1 MLCLIIMPK
10 EFDFI
15 VIGGGSGGY
24 AGARTAAEHGAK
36 VAVID
41 SASDLGG
48 LCILRGCMPSKTLLY
63 ATEIAH
69 RARQGKTFGL
79 EIPSVKVDMA
89 ALQERKRKLIGE
101 FQQYRVE
108 GLESGRFTLYR
119 SKARFRSRNEIQL
132 DDGTILKGRG
142 FLIATGSVVQWP
154 DIPGLSE
161 SGFWT
166 SDEVLDLDTLPESI
180 VVLGGG
186 IVACELSQFLSRAGV
201 KVTIIQRSPR
211 LLTGVS
217 PEASEVLLNV
227 FREEGI
233 TVHLNTQIEKIERND
248 KILTVTF
255 TENGEPRTVTAAEGF
270 NALGRI
276 PNTQNLFLAGAQ
288 VDTLPNGRIATNANQ
303 QTNQPHIYAA
313 GDCTGPHE
321 IVHLA
326 VQQGENAAKH
336 FLKKPFHAVDYDQ
349 LLIGIFTD
357 PQIAFVGLS
366 TEQLKKRNLPYIDA
380 SYPFNDHGKSL
391 LMEALHGYVRIL
403 GHANNGR
410 ILGAEVVGPEAC
422 ELIHTLAIPLSMRA
436 SVKDLL
442 KAPWYHP
449 TLSEIW
455 TYPLEE
461 IQEQLD

>member
-1 MLCLIIMPK
+1 MIMPK

-36 VAVID
+36 VAIID

-63 ATEIAH
+63 SAEVAH
-69 RARQGKTFGL
+69 RAKQGQTFGL
-79 EIPSVKVDMA
+79 EIPSVKVNMA
-89 ALQERKRKLIGE
+89 ELQERKRRLIRD

-108 GLESGRFTLYR
+108 GLESDRFTLYR

-154 DIPGLSE
+154 NIPGLSE

-166 SDEVLDLDTLPESI
+166 SDEVLNLETLPESI

-186 IVACELSQFLSRAGV
+186 IVACELSQFLARAGV
-201 KVTIIQRSPR
+201 KVTIIQRSSR
-211 LLTGVS
+211 LLTGIS
-217 PEASEVLLNV
+217 PEATDVLEEV

-233 TVHLNTQIEKIERND
+233 TVHLNTHIEKIERNGEVR
-248 KILTVTF
+248 ITF
-255 TENGEPRTVTAAEGF
+255 SENGEPRTVTAAEGL
-270 NALGRI
+270 NALGRS
-276 PNTQNLFLAGAQ
+276 PNTQDLFLSGAQ
-288 VDTLPNGRIATNANQ
+288 VDTLPNGRIPANANQ

-313 GDCTGPHE
+313 GDCTGPYE
-321 IVHLA
+321 VVHLA
-326 VQQGENAAKH
+326 VQQGEVAAKH
-336 FLKKPFHAVDYDQ
+336 FLKKPFQPVDYDQ
-349 LLIGIFTD
+349 LMFGIFTD
-357 PQIAFVGLS
+357 PQIAVVGL
-366 TEQLKKRNLPYIDA
+366 TAEQLQKRKLPYIDA
-380 SYPFNDHGKSL
+380 SYPFNDHGKSM
-391 LMEALHGYVRIL
+391 LMEALHGYVRVL
-403 GHANNGR
+403 GHAHNGR
-410 ILGAEVVGPEAC
+410 ILGAEVIGPEAC

-436 SVKDLL
+436 TVKDLL

-461 IQEQLD
+461 IQEQIS

>member
-1 MLCLIIMPK
+1 MPK
-10 EFDFI
+10 EFDFV

-24 AGARTAAEHGAK
+24 AGARTAAEYGAK

-41 SASDLGG
+41 SANELGG

-63 ATEIAH
+63 TAEIAH

-79 EIPSVKVDMA
+79 EIPSVRVDMA
-89 ALQERKRKLIGE
+89 ALQERKRKLIAE

-119 SKARFRSRNEIQL
+119 SRARFRSPFEVQL
-132 DDGTILKGRG
+132 DDGTLIKSRA

-154 DIPGLSE
+154 DISGLSE

-166 SDEVLDLDTLPESI
+166 SDEILDLDTLPESI

-201 KVTIIQRSPR
+201 KVTMIQRSGR
-211 LLTGVS
+211 LLSGVS
-217 PEASEVLLNV
+217 PEASEVLLTA

-233 TVHLNTQIEKIERND
+233 TVHLNTQIEKIERNGQ
-248 KILTVTF
+248 ITVTF

-276 PNTQNLFLAGAQ
+276 PNTQNLFLAGAH
-288 VDTLPNGRIATNANQ
+288 VNSEPNGRIPANSNQ

-336 FLKKPFHAVDYDQ
+336 FFKRPFSPVDYDQ
-349 LLIGIFTD
+349 LLMGVFTD

-366 TEQLKKRNLPYIDA
+366 ASQLKARNMDFIDA
-380 SYPFNDHGKSL
+380 SYPFNDHGKSM

-403 GHANNGR
+403 GHAHNGR
-410 ILGAEVVGPEAC
+410 ILGAEAVGPEAC
-422 ELIHTLAIPLSMRA
+422 ELIHTLAIPLSLRA
-436 SVKDLL
+436 TVKDLL

-461 IQEQLD
+461 IQEQLE